1 MKCLTSS
8 KVKAARWRPG
18 FSRLKPGL
26 QRCHPAILALLF
38 ALAAVCLDHVTAAPE
53 EKSSAKIVIDKEKRT
68 ITVPAK
74 VAPRKIDD
82 PRYKEIYPIEV
93 IATFPFPRGKKS
105 HETVVTVEA
114 KPSEVHKALESF
126 GLKPGKPARTLTDVQ
141 TGPQVKIGIAIGKAR
156 PVPVERF
163 LVDNKTGK
171 PMPAVKWLF
180 TGSLM
185 LRPNP
190 DKPEVYGADETGTL
204 VAIFPVTAET
214 VFQSSLSLADE
225 KYVKLETNDKLPKI
239 GTPVN
244 LVITAGSK

>member
-1 MKCLTSS
+1 MKCCH
-8 KVKAARWRPG
+8 AAI
-18 FSRLKPGL
+18 
-26 QRCHPAILALLF
+26 PAILLGLALV
-38 ALAAVCLDHVTAAPE
+38 ACGPAADAPAD
-53 EKSSAKIVIDKEKRT
+53 KSSDKIVVNKEKRT
-68 ITVPAK
+68 VSVPAK

-126 GLKPGKPARTLTDVQ
+126 GLKPGKPARTLTDKQ
-141 TGPQVKIGIAIGKAR
+141 TGPQVKIAIAVGKAR
-156 PVPVERF
+156 PVPVERL
-163 LVDNKTGK
+163 LVDRKTGK

-180 TGSLM
+180 TGSTM

-225 KYVKLETNDKLPKI
+225 KYVKLETSDRLPKV
-239 GTPVN
+239 GTAVS
-244 LVITAGSK
+244 LVITAGTK

>member
-1 MKCLTSS
+1 MRSCHLLLT
-8 KVKAARWRPG
+8 V
-18 FSRLKPGL
+18 LL
-26 QRCHPAILALLF
+26 IYLAF
-38 ALAAVCLDHVTAAPE
+38 VALGPSVAAPE
-53 EKSSAKIVIDKEKRT
+53 EKSSDKIVVDKEKRS

-82 PRYKEIYPIEV
+82 PRYKEIYPVEV

-126 GLKPGKPARTLTDVQ
+126 GLKAGKPAKTLTDKQ
-141 TGPQVKIGIAIGKAR
+141 EGPEVKIGIAIGKAR
-156 PVPVERF
+156 PLPVERF

-171 PMPAVKWLF
+171 PMPSVKWLF
-180 TGSLM
+180 TGSTM

-225 KYVKLETNDKLPKI
+225 KYVKLETSSKLPKI

-244 LVITAGSK
+244 LVISAGSK